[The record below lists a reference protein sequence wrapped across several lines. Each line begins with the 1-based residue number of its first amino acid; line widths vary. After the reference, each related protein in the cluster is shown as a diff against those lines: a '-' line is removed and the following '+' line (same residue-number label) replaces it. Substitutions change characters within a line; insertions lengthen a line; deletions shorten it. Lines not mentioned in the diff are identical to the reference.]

1 MVRRIILTEIMES
14 GKATRGYNAVMSAI
28 KYFGEPVLRKR
39 AVPAAKFDPVLRD
52 LADRMARA
60 MYSARGVGLAA
71 PQIGEGVRMIV
82 VDPSAGDR
90 ENELLALVN
99 PRIARRIGSY
109 TDDEGCL
116 SFPGLRLPVARA
128 FEVTV
133 EGQDLSGNPV
143 SKEAR
148 GMLARVLQHEIDHLD
163 GILLVDRLSW
173 RLRLRMLFKLPGLK
187 RRYRAAKEAVGTP
200 AE

>member
-1 MVRRIILTEIMES
+1 
-14 GKATRGYNAVMSAI
+14 MSAI

-39 AVPAAKFDPVLRD
+39 TAPVSVFDPVLRD

-60 MYSARGVGLAA
+60 MHEARGVGLAA

-82 VDPSAGDR
+82 VDLSAGDR
-90 ENELLALVN
+90 ENELMAFVN
-99 PRIARRIGSY
+99 PRITRRVGSF

-133 EGQDLSGNPV
+133 EGADLSGNPV
-143 SKEAR
+143 CREAR

-163 GILLVDRLSW
+163 GILLVDRLPW
-173 RLRLRMLFKLPGLK
+173 RIRLRMLFKLPGLK
-187 RRYRAAKEAVGTP
+187 RRYRAARESAGTP
-200 AE
+200 SE